1 MVQIFDWDRFS
12 KDDEV
17 GTARID
23 ISPQFLQALSA
34 DPSSNATHTLDIL
47 SAKTNSVVMGND
59 RNKATLT
66 MFLEATEVPTPEPV
80 KQRQL
85 PSLAPPAP
93 VPPAPAPEPEEQPK
107 TVHPEKAPKEIRN
120 LLVEHTRQAGE
131 RTGKECFA

>member
-1 MVQIFDWDRFS
+1 
-12 KDDEV
+12 
-17 GTARID
+17 
-23 ISPQFLQALSA
+23 
-34 DPSSNATHTLDIL
+34 
-47 SAKTNSVVMGND
+47 MGND

-107 TVHPEKAPKEIRN
+107 TIPPEKAPKEIRN

-131 RTGKECFA
+131 RTGNHIILVPLPFRCLACHIAQQW